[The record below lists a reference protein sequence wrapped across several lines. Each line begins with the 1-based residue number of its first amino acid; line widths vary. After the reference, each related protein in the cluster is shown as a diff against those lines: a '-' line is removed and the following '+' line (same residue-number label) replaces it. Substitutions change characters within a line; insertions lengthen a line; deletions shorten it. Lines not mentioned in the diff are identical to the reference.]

1 MITGFHTILYSDD
14 ADETRAF
21 FSDVLGWPSIDAA
34 VGGSSSRPN
43 RVNSECTPPARDRAS
58 GWATVPFHQ
67 SSMMCDDIEA
77 TIKELRA
84 KGVTVKGDVED
95 QGFGLVTSLEI
106 PGAGWMMLDQPR
118 HALVYELT
126 E

>member
-1 MITGFHTILYSDD
+1 
-14 ADETRAF
+14 
-21 FSDVLGWPSIDAA
+21 
-34 VGGSSSRPN
+34 
-43 RVNSECTPPARDRAS
+43 
-58 GWATVPFHQ
+58 
-67 SSMMCDDIEA
+67 MMCDDIEA